1 MNVRFLILAASLH
14 CIQIRILWQF
24 MSWKMLK
31 GHWRKN
37 TFRSIFQVPT
47 KCVASTQ
54 NFAVKCGVQFID
66 FEGRTDG
73 KLLLQLHTLVIKE
86 HNDDITLKMSSFPDR
101 LHPGVK
107 RNAEICSSS
116 CNVLAWLRS
125 CWNGFH
131 SGESIFKLLQQLRPR
146 RTILVRGSQQSL
158 NSLRDF
164 CSEVLLPFT
173 NQRWCPVF
181 FPGPASSWLFLV

>member
-1 MNVRFLILAASLH
+1 MGEEEEEEV
-14 CIQIRILWQF
+14 QD
-24 MSWKMLK
+24 KEE
-31 GHWRKN
+31 
-37 TFRSIFQVPT
+37 VPT

-66 FEGRTDG
+66 FEGRTD
-73 KLLLQLHTLVIKE
+73 
-86 HNDDITLKMSSFPDR
+86 
-101 LHPGVK
+101 
-107 RNAEICSSS
+107 
-116 CNVLAWLRS
+116 
-125 CWNGFH
+125 
-131 SGESIFKLLQQLRPR
+131 GESIFKLLQQLRPR